1 VDYLRS
7 LRRVQRVSLVAW
19 SLGGPRSAGYAAQN
33 PDKIEKLVLL
43 APAYRRDEPA
53 AQPALP
59 ARPLGGGAT
68 GSSAYALGPNALRAL
83 HARQTDA
90 NGSFIAPHFEHRR
103 GCGVSEGCTPT
114 SYQHYTGTNA

>member
-1 VDYLRS
+1 MRAQTS
-7 LRRVQRVSLVAW
+7 TAANAIPQRAIA
-19 SLGGPRSAGYAAQN
+19 AG
-33 PDKIEKLVLL
+33 DIGVLFV
-43 APAYRRDEPA
+43 
-53 AQPALP
+53 
-59 ARPLGGGAT
+59 GGGAT

-90 NGSFIAPHFEHRR
+90 NGSFIAPHFAHRS